1 MRDRQDQRSLVLATV
16 AARRLGISR
25 QSLRRLIKRKEI
37 KAIKVGHIMRVYI
50 PQSEIDRIVSGKSL
64 EVSRDDVEPATGQD
78 NFSDPSEPFPIDATS
93 ARTVIAGGLPKE
105 RLEAILAGSYDGPDE
120 YLTPEDADVLNG
132 QERGRAREAQAGM
145 ATNPCI
151 RFSGIPT
158 VRVWRPGET
167 KPPCFASL
175 ARNYSGKIYEAERPP
190 VD

>member
-78 NFSDPSEPFPIDATS
+78 NFSDPPQPFPIDAAS
-93 ARTVIAGGLPKE
+93 ARTIMSPK
-105 RLEAILAGSYDGPDE
+105 PH
-120 YLTPEDADVLNG
+120 P
-132 QERGRAREAQAGM
+132 
-145 ATNPCI
+145 
-151 RFSGIPT
+151 
-158 VRVWRPGET
+158 
-167 KPPCFASL
+167 
-175 ARNYSGKIYEAERPP
+175 
-190 VD
+190 